1 MTHSLTLEIPDKTYR
16 VLAEKASKNG
26 KGIEEVAVERLS
38 DDWPEDFSRKYP
50 KYGDDPLD
58 KLIGTSSSGIGDVGL
73 NHDKYLGENLMREMR
88 GENK

>member
-38 DDWPEDFSRKYP
+38 DHWPEDFV
-50 KYGDDPLD
+50 DPLD
-58 KLIGTSSSGIGDVGL
+58 KFIGAFSSGISDWGTR
-73 NHDKYLGENLMREMR
+73 HDELLGEVYLKELR
-88 GENK
+88 GENE

>member
-50 KYGDDPLD
+50 
-58 KLIGTSSSGIGDVGL
+58 ITETTRWI
-73 NHDKYLGENLMREMR
+73 N
-88 GENK
+88 